1 MIMRSVGRRTK
12 TSHEKAPSMQKRFLN
27 TDSGGHISV
36 KYRTGETVSSQGS
49 SADVVFYVL
58 KGAQAQPPDRVA
70 AT

>member
-1 MIMRSVGRRTK
+1 
-12 TSHEKAPSMQKRFLN
+12 MQKRFLN
-27 TDSGGHISV
+27 TDSGGHIIV

-49 SADVVFYVL
+49 PADVVFYVL